1 MIYDEESLRGKNA
14 KILLGRTN
22 EEVIV
27 AFKKWLSESQ
37 PLPYL
42 KGFNEELNMDAE
54 AYLFSVLLERDL
66 VYKLHD
72 SGCDMLAYQLKDSL
86 VGAGEDMQKAI
97 LKVIKDANLLEVDRI
112 KKVLKKAPK
121 IGEADS
127 DKAKVYVSIK
137 DLKDNKI
144 YHAIEYTVSSDT
156 VFCLVDKDG
165 DILWEEHS
173 FTALFSNEQTVIL
186 KGDEYKDIYLDV
198 NGKVLAA

>member
-1 MIYDEESLRGKNA
+1 MRQKIVAGNWKMNTTLQEGIKLAQEVESLAASVNNGV
-14 KILLGRTN
+14 KIVLCTPFVHMT
-22 EEVIV
+22 EV
-27 AFKKWLSESQ
+27 
-37 PLPYL
+37 
-42 KGFNEELNMDAE
+42 
-54 AYLFSVLLERDL
+54 
-66 VYKLHD
+66 
-72 SGCDMLAYQLKDSL
+72 
-86 VGAGEDMQKAI
+86 
-97 LKVIKDANLLEVDRI
+97 